1 MSVTVTLYPSFF
13 NDVMSGSISLSADT
27 IKLMLATSSY
37 TYSAAHDKRND
48 ITNEV
53 ANGNGYTTGGAE
65 LASKTV
71 GTVGTGVFDAA
82 DVSWSA
88 STITARYGVI
98 YKSRGGASSADE
110 LVALIDF
117 GGDVSSTADTFTVTW
132 NASGIL
138 TLAQA

>member
-13 NDVMSGSISLSADT
+13 NDVMSGNISLSADT
-27 IKLMLATSSY
+27 IKMMLSTSSY

-53 ANGNGYTTGGAE
+53 SATGYTTGGAE
-65 LASKTV
+65 LGSKTV
-71 GTVGTGVFDAA
+71 GTVGAGVFDAA

-88 STITARYGVI
+88 STITARYGVL

-110 LVALIDF
+110 LICLIDF
-117 GGDVSSTADTFTVTW
+117 GADVSSTADTFKAEF
-132 NASGIL
+132 NASGIF

>member
-13 NDVMSGSISLSADT
+13 NDVMSGNISLSADT
-27 IKLMLATSSY
+27 IKMMLSTSSY

-53 ANGNGYTTGGAE
+53 SATGYTTGGAE
-65 LASKTV
+65 LGSKTV
-71 GTVGTGVFDAA
+71 GVVGTGVFDAA
-82 DVSWSA
+82 DVSWPA
-88 STITARYGVI
+88 STITARYGII

-110 LVALIDF
+110 LIALIDF
-117 GGDVSSTADTFTVTW
+117 GADVSSTADTFKAEF
-132 NASGIL
+132 NASGIF